1 MNPYEKYSKEDV
13 EKFAELVKNMVIRIF
28 KDGFYG
34 DIRISCK
41 DGVPDRAVH
50 VHESMKVD

>member
-41 DGVPDRAVH
+41 DGVPDRTVH